1 MTTLRTDFPFRDMM
15 IGFDQFFNTADRVSG
30 NQKYPPFNIE
40 KRADDKYLIEIALA
54 GWTDDQIELEE
65 HNGTLTVK
73 GNKKAEDTDKDFV
86 YKGIGNRSFTREFK
100 LIDHMKV
107 KAAALRN
114 GILGIALEVD
124 VPEEMKPKK
133 IKLVDSLPKITGEP
147 YDDRSHWK

>member
-1 MTTLRTDFPFRDMM
+1 MTRLRTDFPFRDMM
-15 IGFDQFFNTADRVSG
+15 IGFDQFFDTADRLSG

-40 KRADDKYLIEIALA
+40 KREDGNYLIEIALA
-54 GWTDDQIELEE
+54 GWTDEQIDIEE

-73 GNKKAEDTDKDFV
+73 GNKKEDTDKDYI
-86 YKGIGNRSFTREFK
+86 YKGIGNRAFTREFK

-114 GILGIALEVD
+114 GVLGIALEVD
-124 VPEEMKPKK
+124 TPEELKPKK
-133 IKLVDSLPKITGEP
+133 IKLVDSLPKIQGEP